1 MERPTSTWRNPALL
15 AFGLSCALA
24 LTVLVGLASTAK
36 DSHLRQQSNGGHFTQ
51 LYTFTTDAFAK
62 IFGDDESQGGDSS
75 SSTEFQ
81 LLSKD
86 MTNGGNMPYTYT
98 CLAKNGGVSPPLY
111 WKNVPSGTKQ
121 FLLTMQT
128 DAFAH
133 NGEYILTRCD
143 WALYGIPKSATSID
157 EDTGDAVGVIGGTYP
172 GKQPLLHVSFQTF
185 FLFQC

>member
-1 MERPTSTWRNPALL
+1 MELPRSSWKNPALL
-15 AFGLSCALA
+15 AFATSALLA
-24 LTVLVGLASTAK
+24 LVVIIGLASTTTTT
-36 DSHLRQQSNGGHFTQ
+36 SNTRLRQSSTEHWTQ
-51 LYTFTTDAFAK
+51 LYKGFTTDAFAK
-62 IFGDDESQGGDSS
+62 IFGVDDSADSSSS
-75 SSTEFQ
+75 SSTEFE

-86 MTNGGNMPYTYT
+86 MVNGGNMPYTYT

-143 WALYGIPKSATSID
+143 WALYGIPKTATSVP
-157 EDTGDAVGVIGGTYP
+157 EDTGDSVGVIGGTYP
-172 GKQPLLHVSFQTF
+172 GA
-185 FLFQC
+185 